1 MPSALAIAA
10 HPDDIEFLYAGTML
24 QLGERGWDLHYIN
37 LCDGSRGST
46 TMNQQ
51 ECAATRLR
59 KQNVPAKHWG
69 RFIHRFMPTW
79 KPVTPLRI

>member
-24 QLGERGWDLHYIN
+24 QLGRRGWDLHYIN

-51 ECAATRLR
+51 E
-59 KQNVPAKHWG
+59 
-69 RFIHRFMPTW
+69 
-79 KPVTPLRI
+79 